1 MKILLLLFPFFFGIT
16 FSQAETIFNLQDTIS
31 TRNTNDISYLVQEL
45 DEVLVSPSK
54 FLESSREIS
63 KKVVSINRNTVELTN
78 PKTSADL
85 LETTGNIFIQ
95 KSQLGGGSP
104 IIRGFSTNRL
114 VISIDGVRLNNA
126 IYRGGNIHNVIS
138 ISPMTIQNIE
148 VILGSESVLYGSDA
162 IGGVMN
168 FYTKTPVLS
177 ETSNKKIKS
186 NISSRYSTAA
196 SEKMY
201 HFDIAYSSKKISFL
215 SSITQSSFGDLR
227 MGSNGPTDYLRENYV
242 VTSYNDADEVVENSD
257 SKIQKFTAYKQL
269 NLMQKI
275 FYQPNENLKFDFGIH
290 FSKTNNIPRY
300 DRLIIEDENDSFV
313 FSEWYYGPQ
322 KWLLINNQITI
333 DPNNKKIFDV
343 LKIGASFQNF
353 EESRNSR
360 KFSESNL
367 NSRFE
372 SVDILSLN
380 IDFLKNINYKSNI
393 KYGVEFIHNGLES
406 KGKSTDLINGFESL
420 ISTRYPNNSSLK
432 SFGAYVNFK
441 DKIIQDLFL
450 HSGLRF
456 TFSKLKADLSQNN
469 DYFDFPFGNVSLKNS
484 ALVGGI
490 GLSWLRNN
498 NNIWKLN
505 INTAFRSPNID
516 DLAKVFDSAPGNVLV
531 PNPELEPERSLGFEL
546 GSYFKTNNNIELDFS
561 SYLTYLYNGM
571 VRGDFVLENGLTE
584 IIYDGSLSQIQAL
597 QNSSRSLIYGLE
609 FGMNWPLS
617 KNLILKTQH
626 NMIAGYELNELPF
639 SLPVRHI
646 PPNYGNF
653 HIVLKKGR
661 LILDAFVNY
670 NSEISFKDLAE
681 SERAKAYL
689 YALDKNGNPYSPS
702 WYTINVRTK
711 YSFSEKIN
719 CGLSFENISD
729 KLYRPYSSGISAPGS
744 NLIFSLNYA
753 Y

>member
-1 MKILLLLFPFFFGIT
+1 M
-16 FSQAETIFNLQDTIS
+16 TIFNVQDSIS
-31 TRNTNDISYLVQEL
+31 TTNKNDVSYLVQEL
-45 DEVLVSPSK
+45 DEVLISPSK
-54 FLESSREIS
+54 FLESSREIP
-63 KKVVSINRNTVELTN
+63 KKVVSINQNTVELAN

-177 ETSNKKIKS
+177 ETSNRKIKS

-201 HFDIAYSSKKISFL
+201 HFDIAYSTKKISFL
-215 SSITQSSFGDLR
+215 SSITQSSFGNLR
-227 MGSNGPTDYLRENYV
+227 MGSNGPTDYLRQNYV
-242 VTSYNDADEVVENSD
+242 VTSYDDEDVVVENSD
-257 SKIQKFTAYKQL
+257 SKIQKFTAYNQL

-333 DPNNKKIFDV
+333 DSNNKKIFDV

-367 NSRFE
+367 NSRLE

-380 IDFLKNINYKSNI
+380 IDLLKKINYKSNV

-441 DKIIQDLFL
+441 DKIIQGLFL

-456 TFSKLKADLSQNN
+456 TFSNLKADLSQNN

-484 ALVGGI
+484 ALVGGV

-505 INTAFRSPNID
+505 VNTAFRSPNID

-546 GSYFKTNNNIELDFS
+546 GTYFKTSNNIELDFS

-571 VRGDFVLENGLTE
+571 IRGDFVLENGLTE

-609 FGMNWPLS
+609 FGMKWPLS
-617 KNLILKTQH
+617 QNLIIKTQH
-626 NMIAGYELNELPF
+626 NVIAGYELNELSF
-639 SLPVRHI
+639 SYPVRHI

-653 HIVLKKGR
+653 HIIFKKGK
-661 LILDAFVNY
+661 LNLDAFVNY
-670 NSEISFKDLAE
+670 NSEIPFKDLAE

-689 YALDKNGNPYSPS
+689 YATDKNGNPYSPS
-702 WYTINVRTK
+702 WHTINLRTK
-711 YSFSEKIN
+711 YSFSESIN
-719 CGLSFENISD
+719 CSLSFENISD

-744 NLIFSLNYA
+744 NFIFSLNYA

>member
-1 MKILLLLFPFFFGIT
+1 MLLLFPFFFGIT
-16 FSQAETIFNLQDTIS
+16 YSQAETIFNLQDTIS
-31 TRNTNDISYLVQEL
+31 TSYKNDVSYLVQEL

-54 FLESSREIS
+54 FSESLREIS
-63 KKVVSINRNTVELTN
+63 KKVVSINRNTVELAN

-168 FYTKTPVLS
+168 FYTKTPLLS

-196 SEKMY
+196 LEKMY
-201 HFDIAYSSKKISFL
+201 HFDIAYSAKKISFL

-227 MGSNGPTDYLRENYV
+227 MGSNGPSDYLRENYV
-242 VTSYNDADEVVENSD
+242 VTSLGDEDVIVENSD

-290 FSKTNNIPRY
+290 FSSTNNIPRY

-333 DPNNKKIFDV
+333 DPKSKKIFDV

-367 NSRFE
+367 NSRLE

-380 IDFLKNINYKSNI
+380 IDLLKKINYNSNI

-406 KGKSTDLINGFESL
+406 KAKSTDLINGFESL
-420 ISTRYPNNSSLK
+420 ISTRYPNNSFLK

-456 TFSKLKADLSQNN
+456 TFSNLKADLSQNN
-469 DYFDFPFGNVSLKNS
+469 DYFDFPFGNVSLRNS
-484 ALVGGI
+484 ALVGGL

-546 GSYFKTNNNIELDFS
+546 GSYFKTSNNIELDFS

-609 FGMNWPLS
+609 FGMKWPLS
-617 KNLILKTQH
+617 QNLILKTQH

-653 HIVLKKGR
+653 HIVFKKGR

-670 NSEISFKDLAE
+670 NSEIPFKDLAE

-689 YALDKNGNPYSPS
+689 YAIDKNGNPYSPS

-719 CGLSFENISD
+719 CSFSFENISD

>member
-16 FSQAETIFNLQDTIS
+16 FSQAETIFNLQDTIL
-31 TRNTNDISYLVQEL
+31 TRDKNDVSYLVQEL

-54 FLESSREIS
+54 FLESAREIS
-63 KKVVSINRNTVELTN
+63 KKVVSINRNTVEIAN

-168 FYTKTPVLS
+168 FYTKTPVSS
-177 ETSNKKIKS
+177 ETSNRKIKS

-201 HFDIAYSSKKISFL
+201 HFDIAYSTEKISFL

-227 MGSNGPTDYLRENYV
+227 MGSNGPSDYLRENFV
-242 VTSYNDADEVVENSD
+242 VTSFGDQDVVVENSD

-290 FSKTNNIPRY
+290 FSSTNNIPRY

-333 DPNNKKIFDV
+333 DPKNKKIFDV

-367 NSRFE
+367 NSRLE
-372 SVDILSLN
+372 SLDILSLN
-380 IDFLKNINYKSNI
+380 IDLLKKINYKSNI

-406 KGKSTDLINGFESL
+406 KGKSADLINGFESL

-456 TFSKLKADLSQNN
+456 SFSNLKADLSQNN
-469 DYFDFPFGNVSLKNS
+469 DYFDFPFGNVSLRNS
-484 ALVGGI
+484 ALVGGV

-546 GSYFKTNNNIELDFS
+546 GSYFKTSNNIELDFS

-609 FGMNWPLS
+609 FGMKWPLS
-617 KNLILKTQH
+617 QNLILKTQY
-626 NMIAGYELNELPF
+626 NMIAGYELSELPF

-653 HIVLKKGR
+653 HIVFKKGR
-661 LILDAFVNY
+661 LNLDAFVNY
-670 NSEISFKDLAE
+670 NSEIPFKDLAE

-689 YALDKNGNPYSPS
+689 YAIDNNGNPYSPS

-719 CGLSFENISD
+719 CSFSFENISD

>member
-1 MKILLLLFPFFFGIT
+1 MKILLFLFPFFFGIT

-31 TRNTNDISYLVQEL
+31 KRNTNDISYLVQEL

-63 KKVVSINRNTVELTN
+63 KKVVSINRNTVELAN

-168 FYTKTPVLS
+168 FYTKSPVLS

-201 HFDIAYSSKKISFL
+201 HFDIAYSTKKISFL

-333 DPNNKKIFDV
+333 DSKNKKIFDV
-343 LKIGASFQNF
+343 LKIGTSFQNF

-372 SVDILSLN
+372 SLDIISLN
-380 IDFLKNINYKSNI
+380 IDFLKKINYKSNI

-441 DKIIQDLFL
+441 DKIIQNLFL

-456 TFSKLKADLSQNN
+456 TFSNLKADLSQNN

-484 ALVGGI
+484 ALVGGV

-546 GSYFKTNNNIELDFS
+546 GSYFKTSNNIELDFS

-571 VRGDFVLENGLTE
+571 IRGDFVLENGLTE

-609 FGMNWPLS
+609 IGMKWPLS
-617 KNLILKTQH
+617 QNLILKTQH
-626 NMIAGYELNELPF
+626 NIITGYELNELPF

-653 HIVLKKGR
+653 HIVFKKGR

-670 NSEISFKDLAE
+670 NSEIPFKDLAE

-689 YALDKNGNPYSPS
+689 YAPDKNGNPYSPS
-702 WYTINVRTK
+702 WHTINLRTK
-711 YSFSEKIN
+711 YSFSENIN
-719 CGLSFENISD
+719 CSLSFENISD

-744 NLIFSLNYA
+744 NFIFSLNYV

>member
-1 MKILLLLFPFFFGIT
+1 MKILLFLFPFFFGIT

-31 TRNTNDISYLVQEL
+31 KRNTNDISYLVQEL

-63 KKVVSINRNTVELTN
+63 KKVVSINRNTVELAN

-168 FYTKTPVLS
+168 FYTKSPVLS

-201 HFDIAYSSKKISFL
+201 HFDIAYSTKKISFL

-333 DPNNKKIFDV
+333 DSKNKKIFDV
-343 LKIGASFQNF
+343 LKIGTSFQNF

-372 SVDILSLN
+372 SLDIISLN
-380 IDFLKNINYKSNI
+380 IDFLKKINYKSNI

-441 DKIIQDLFL
+441 DKIIQNLFL
-450 HSGLRF
+450 HSGFRF
-456 TFSKLKADLSQNN
+456 TFSNLKADLSQNN

-484 ALVGGI
+484 ALVGGV

-546 GSYFKTNNNIELDFS
+546 GSYFKTSNNIELDFS

-571 VRGDFVLENGLTE
+571 IRGDFVLENGLTE

-609 FGMNWPLS
+609 IGMKWPLS
-617 KNLILKTQH
+617 QNLILKTQH
-626 NMIAGYELNELPF
+626 NIIAGYELNELPF

-653 HIVLKKGR
+653 HIVFKKGR

-670 NSEISFKDLAE
+670 NSEIPFKDLAE

-702 WYTINVRTK
+702 WHTINLRTK
-711 YSFSEKIN
+711 YSFSENIN
-719 CGLSFENISD
+719 CSLSFENISD
-729 KLYRPYSSGISAPGS
+729 KLYRPYSSGISAAGS
-744 NLIFSLNYA
+744 NFIFSLNYV

>member
-1 MKILLLLFPFFFGIT
+1 MLLLFPFFFGIT
-16 FSQAETIFNLQDTIS
+16 YSQAETIFNLQDTIS
-31 TRNTNDISYLVQEL
+31 TSYKNDVSYLVQEL

-54 FLESSREIS
+54 FSESLREIS
-63 KKVVSINRNTVELTN
+63 KKVVSINRNTVELAN

-168 FYTKTPVLS
+168 FYTKTPLLS

-196 SEKMY
+196 LEKMY
-201 HFDIAYSSKKISFL
+201 HFDIAYSAKKISFL

-227 MGSNGPTDYLRENYV
+227 MGSNGPSDYLRENYV
-242 VTSYNDADEVVENSD
+242 VTSLGDEDVIVENSD

-290 FSKTNNIPRY
+290 FSSTNNIPRY

-333 DPNNKKIFDV
+333 DPKNKKIFDV

-367 NSRFE
+367 NSRLE

-380 IDFLKNINYKSNI
+380 IDLLKKINYNSNI

-406 KGKSTDLINGFESL
+406 KAKSTDLINGFESL
-420 ISTRYPNNSSLK
+420 ISTRYPNNSFLK

-456 TFSKLKADLSQNN
+456 TFSNLKADLSQNN
-469 DYFDFPFGNVSLKNS
+469 DYFDFPFGNVSLRNS
-484 ALVGGI
+484 ALVGGL

-546 GSYFKTNNNIELDFS
+546 GSYFKTSNNIELDFS

-609 FGMNWPLS
+609 FGMKWPLS
-617 KNLILKTQH
+617 QNLILKTQH

-653 HIVLKKGR
+653 HIVFKKGR

-670 NSEISFKDLAE
+670 NSEIPFKDLAE

-689 YALDKNGNPYSPS
+689 YAIDKNGNPYSPS

-719 CGLSFENISD
+719 CSFSFENISD

>member
-16 FSQAETIFNLQDTIS
+16 YSQAETIFNLQDTIS
-31 TRNTNDISYLVQEL
+31 TSYKNDVSYLVQEL

-54 FLESSREIS
+54 FSESLREIS
-63 KKVVSINRNTVELTN
+63 KKVVSINRNTVELAN

-168 FYTKTPVLS
+168 FYTKTPLLS

-196 SEKMY
+196 LEKMY
-201 HFDIAYSSKKISFL
+201 HFDIAYSAKKISFL

-227 MGSNGPTDYLRENYV
+227 MGSNGPSDYLRENYV
-242 VTSYNDADEVVENSD
+242 VTSLGDEDVIVENSD

-290 FSKTNNIPRY
+290 FSSTNNIPRY

-333 DPNNKKIFDV
+333 DPKNKQIFDV

-367 NSRFE
+367 NSRLE

-380 IDFLKNINYKSNI
+380 IDLLKKINYNSNI

-406 KGKSTDLINGFESL
+406 KAKSTDLINGFESL
-420 ISTRYPNNSSLK
+420 ISTRYPNNSFLK

-456 TFSKLKADLSQNN
+456 TFSNLKADLSQNN
-469 DYFDFPFGNVSLKNS
+469 DYFDFPFGNVSLRNS
-484 ALVGGI
+484 ALVGGL

-546 GSYFKTNNNIELDFS
+546 GSYFKTSNNIELDFS

-609 FGMNWPLS
+609 FGMKWPLS
-617 KNLILKTQH
+617 QNLILKTQH

-653 HIVLKKGR
+653 HIVFKKGR

-670 NSEISFKDLAE
+670 NSEIPFKDLAE

-689 YALDKNGNPYSPS
+689 YAIDKNGNPYSPS

-719 CGLSFENISD
+719 CSFSFENISD

>member
-31 TRNTNDISYLVQEL
+31 TRNKSDVSYLVQEL

-63 KKVVSINRNTVELTN
+63 KKVVSINRNTVELAN
-78 PKTSADL
+78 AKTSADL

-168 FYTKTPVLS
+168 FYTKTPLLS
-177 ETSNKKIKS
+177 ETSNKKIKT

-201 HFDIAYSSKKISFL
+201 HFDIAYSAKKISFL
-215 SSITQSSFGDLR
+215 SSITKSSFGDLR
-227 MGSNGPTDYLRENYV
+227 MGSNGPSDYLRENYV
-242 VTSYNDADEVVENSD
+242 VTSLDDEDVIVENSD
-257 SKIQKFTAYKQL
+257 SKIQKFTSYNQL

-290 FSKTNNIPRY
+290 FSSTNNIPRY

-333 DPNNKKIFDV
+333 DPKNKKIFDV

-367 NSRFE
+367 NSRLE
-372 SVDILSLN
+372 SLDILSLN
-380 IDFLKNINYKSNI
+380 IDLLKKINYKSNI

-406 KGKSTDLINGFESL
+406 KGESTDLINGFESL

-441 DKIIQDLFL
+441 DKIIQNLFL

-456 TFSKLKADLSQNN
+456 TFSNLIADLSQNN
-469 DYFDFPFGNVSLKNS
+469 DYFDFTFGNVGLKNS
-484 ALVGGI
+484 ALVGGV

-546 GSYFKTNNNIELDFS
+546 GSYFKTSNNIELDFS

-571 VRGDFVLENGLTE
+571 VRGNFVLENGLTE

-609 FGMNWPLS
+609 FGMKWPLS
-617 KNLILKTQH
+617 QNLIFKTQH
-626 NMIAGYELNELPF
+626 NIIAGYELNELPF

-744 NLIFSLNYA
+744 NFIFSLNYA

>member
-1 MKILLLLFPFFFGIT
+1 MKILLFLFPFFFGIT

-31 TRNTNDISYLVQEL
+31 KRNTNDISYLVQEL

-63 KKVVSINRNTVELTN
+63 KKVVSINRNTVELAN

-168 FYTKTPVLS
+168 FYTKSPVLS

-201 HFDIAYSSKKISFL
+201 HFDIAYSTKKISFL

-333 DPNNKKIFDV
+333 DSKNKKIFDV
-343 LKIGASFQNF
+343 LKIGTSFQNF

-372 SVDILSLN
+372 SLDIISLN
-380 IDFLKNINYKSNI
+380 IDFLKKINYKSNI

-441 DKIIQDLFL
+441 DKIIQNLFL

-456 TFSKLKADLSQNN
+456 TFSNLKADLSQNN

-484 ALVGGI
+484 ALVGGV

-546 GSYFKTNNNIELDFS
+546 GSYFKTSNNIELDFS

-571 VRGDFVLENGLTE
+571 IRGDFVLENGLTE

-609 FGMNWPLS
+609 IGMKWPLS
-617 KNLILKTQH
+617 QNLILKTQH
-626 NMIAGYELNELPF
+626 NIIAGYELNELPF

-653 HIVLKKGR
+653 HIVFKKGR

-670 NSEISFKDLAE
+670 NSEIPFKDLAE

-702 WYTINVRTK
+702 WHTINLRTK
-711 YSFSEKIN
+711 YSFSENIN
-719 CGLSFENISD
+719 CSLSFENISD
-729 KLYRPYSSGISAPGS
+729 KLYRPYSSGISAAGS
-744 NLIFSLNYA
+744 NFIFSLNYV

>member
-16 FSQAETIFNLQDTIS
+16 FSQAEIIFNLQDTIS
-31 TRNTNDISYLVQEL
+31 TVNKNDVSYFVQEL

-54 FLESSREIS
+54 FLESSREIT
-63 KKVVSINRNTVELTN
+63 KKVVSINRNTVELAN

-168 FYTKTPVLS
+168 FYTKTPLLS

-201 HFDIAYSSKKISFL
+201 HFDIAYSAKKISFL
-215 SSITQSSFGDLR
+215 FSITQSSFGDLR
-227 MGSNGPTDYLRENYV
+227 MGSNGPTDYLRQNYV
-242 VTSYNDADEVVENSD
+242 VTSYDDEDVVVENSD
-257 SKIQKFTAYKQL
+257 SKIQKFTAYNQL

-275 FYQPNENLKFDFGIH
+275 FYQPNENIKFDFGIH

-300 DRLIIEDENDSFV
+300 DRLIIENENDNFV

-333 DPNNKKIFDV
+333 DPKNKQIFDV
-343 LKIGASFQNF
+343 LKIGTSFQNF

-367 NSRFE
+367 NSRLE
-372 SVDILSLN
+372 SLDILSFN
-380 IDFLKNINYKSNI
+380 IDLLKKINYKSNI

-456 TFSKLKADLSQNN
+456 TFSNLKADLSQNN

-484 ALVGGI
+484 ALVGGV

-531 PNPELEPERSLGFEL
+531 PNPKLEPERSLGFEL
-546 GSYFKTNNNIELDFS
+546 GSHFKTSNNIELDFS

-571 VRGDFVLENGLTE
+571 IRGDFVLENGLTE

-597 QNSSRSLIYGLE
+597 QNSLRSLIYGLE
-609 FGMNWPLS
+609 IGMKWPIS
-617 KNLILKTQH
+617 QNLILKTQH
-626 NMIAGYELNELPF
+626 NIIAGYELNELPL

-653 HIVLKKGR
+653 HIEFKKGR
-661 LILDAFVNY
+661 LNLDAFVNY
-670 NSEISFKDLAE
+670 NTKIPFKDLAE

-702 WYTINVRTK
+702 WYTINLRTK
-711 YSFSEKIN
+711 YSFSENIN
-719 CGLSFENISD
+719 CSFSFENISD

-744 NLIFSLNYA
+744 NFIFSLNYV

>member
-1 MKILLLLFPFFFGIT
+1 LKILLFLFPFFFGIT

-31 TRNTNDISYLVQEL
+31 KRNTNDISYLVQEL

-63 KKVVSINRNTVELTN
+63 KKVVSINRNTVELAN

-168 FYTKTPVLS
+168 FYTKSPVLS

-201 HFDIAYSSKKISFL
+201 HFDIAYSTKKISFL

-333 DPNNKKIFDV
+333 DSKNKKIFDV
-343 LKIGASFQNF
+343 LKIGTSFQNF

-372 SVDILSLN
+372 SLDIISLN
-380 IDFLKNINYKSNI
+380 IDFLKKINYKSNI

-441 DKIIQDLFL
+441 DKIIQNLFL

-456 TFSKLKADLSQNN
+456 TFSNLKADLSQNN

-484 ALVGGI
+484 ALVGGV

-546 GSYFKTNNNIELDFS
+546 GSYFKTSNNIELDFS

-571 VRGDFVLENGLTE
+571 IRGDFVLENGLTE

-609 FGMNWPLS
+609 IGMKWPLS
-617 KNLILKTQH
+617 QNLILKTQH
-626 NMIAGYELNELPF
+626 NIIAGYELNELPF

-653 HIVLKKGR
+653 HIVFKKGR

-670 NSEISFKDLAE
+670 NSEIPFKDLAE

-702 WYTINVRTK
+702 WHTINLRTK
-711 YSFSEKIN
+711 YSFSENIN
-719 CGLSFENISD
+719 CSLSFENISD
-729 KLYRPYSSGISAPGS
+729 KLYRPYSSGISAAGS
-744 NLIFSLNYA
+744 NFIFSLNYV

>member
-16 FSQAETIFNLQDTIS
+16 FSQAETIFNLQDTIL
-31 TRNTNDISYLVQEL
+31 TRDKNDVSYLVQEL

-63 KKVVSINRNTVELTN
+63 KKVVSINRNTVELAN

-177 ETSNKKIKS
+177 ETSNRKIKS

-201 HFDIAYSSKKISFL
+201 HFDIEYSTEKISFL

-227 MGSNGPTDYLRENYV
+227 MGSNGPSDYLRENYV
-242 VTSYNDADEVVENSD
+242 VTSFGDEDVVVENSD

-290 FSKTNNIPRY
+290 FSSTNNIPRY

-333 DPNNKKIFDV
+333 DPKNKKIFDV

-367 NSRFE
+367 NSRLE
-372 SVDILSLN
+372 SLDILSLN
-380 IDFLKNINYKSNI
+380 IDLLKKINYKSNI

-406 KGKSTDLINGFESL
+406 KGESTDLINGFESL

-456 TFSKLKADLSQNN
+456 TFSNLKADLSQNN
-469 DYFDFPFGNVSLKNS
+469 DYFDFPFGNVSLRNS

-546 GSYFKTNNNIELDFS
+546 GSYFKTSNNIELDFS

-609 FGMNWPLS
+609 FGMKWPLS
-617 KNLILKTQH
+617 QNLILKTQH

-653 HIVLKKGR
+653 HIVFKKGR
-661 LILDAFVNY
+661 LNLDAFVNY
-670 NSEISFKDLAE
+670 NSEIPFKDLAE

-689 YALDKNGNPYSPS
+689 YAIDKNGNPYSPS

-719 CGLSFENISD
+719 CSLSFENISD

>member
-1 MKILLLLFPFFFGIT
+1 MKILLFLFLFFFGINL
-16 FSQAETIFNLQDTIS
+16 SQATNIVNLQDSITKG
-31 TRNTNDISYLVQEL
+31 NKNDVSYLVEEL
-45 DEVLVSPSK
+45 EEVLVSTSK

-63 KKVVSINRNTVELTN
+63 KKVVSINQNAVELAN

-138 ISPMTIQNIE
+138 ISPMTLQNIE

-168 FYTKTPVLS
+168 FYTKTPLLLK
-177 ETSNKKIKS
+177 TSNKKINS
-186 NISSRYSTAA
+186 NISSRYSSAA

-227 MGSNGPTDYLRENYV
+227 MGGNGPTDYLRENYV
-242 VTSYNDADEVVENSD
+242 VTSLDGEDVVVENSD

-300 DRLIIEDENDSFV
+300 DRLIIDDENDSFI

-343 LKIGASFQNF
+343 LKIGTSFQNF

-360 KFSESNL
+360 KFGENNL
-367 NSRFE
+367 NSRVE
-372 SVDILSLN
+372 SLDILSLN
-380 IDFLKNINYKSNI
+380 IDILKKINYKSNI

-406 KGKSTDLINGFESL
+406 KGKSSDLSNGLEGL

-450 HSGLRF
+450 HTGMRF
-456 TFSKLKADLSQNN
+456 TFSNLKADLSQNN
-469 DYFDFPFGNVSLKNS
+469 DFFDFTFENISLRNS
-484 ALVGGI
+484 ALVGGV

-546 GSYFKTNNNIELDFS
+546 GSYFKTSNNIELDFS

-571 VRGDFVLENGLTE
+571 IRADFVLENGLTE

-609 FGMNWPLS
+609 FGMKWPLS
-617 KNLILKTQH
+617 QNLILKTQH
-626 NMIAGYELNELPF
+626 NIIAGYELNELPF

-653 HIVLKKGR
+653 HVIFKKGK
-661 LILDAFVNY
+661 LNLDAFINY
-670 NSEISFKDLAE
+670 NSEIPFKDLAE

-689 YALDKNGNPYSPS
+689 YALDNNGNPHSPS
-702 WYTINVRTK
+702 WYTVNLRTK
-711 YSFSEKIN
+711 YSFTEKIN
-719 CGLSFENISD
+719 CSFSFENFSD

-744 NLIFSLNYA
+744 NFIFSLNYA

>member
-16 FSQAETIFNLQDTIS
+16 FSQAETIFNLQDTIL
-31 TRNTNDISYLVQEL
+31 TRDKNDVSYLVQEL

-54 FLESSREIS
+54 FLESTREIS
-63 KKVVSINRNTVELTN
+63 KKVVSINRNTVELAN

-177 ETSNKKIKS
+177 ETSNRKIKS

-201 HFDIAYSSKKISFL
+201 HFDIEYSTEKISFL

-227 MGSNGPTDYLRENYV
+227 MGSNGPSDYLRENYV
-242 VTSYNDADEVVENSD
+242 VTSFGDEDVVVENSD

-290 FSKTNNIPRY
+290 FSSTNNIPRY

-333 DPNNKKIFDV
+333 DPKNKKIFDV

-367 NSRFE
+367 NSRLE
-372 SVDILSLN
+372 SLDILSLN
-380 IDFLKNINYKSNI
+380 IDLLKKINYKSNI

-406 KGKSTDLINGFESL
+406 KAKSTDLINGFESL

-456 TFSKLKADLSQNN
+456 TFSNLKADLSQNN
-469 DYFDFPFGNVSLKNS
+469 DYFDFPFGNVSLRNS

-546 GSYFKTNNNIELDFS
+546 GSYFKTSNNIELDFS

-609 FGMNWPLS
+609 FGMKWPLS
-617 KNLILKTQH
+617 QNLILKTQH

-653 HIVLKKGR
+653 HIVFKKGR

-670 NSEISFKDLAE
+670 NSEIPFKDLAE

-689 YALDKNGNPYSPS
+689 YAIDKNGNPYSPS

-719 CGLSFENISD
+719 CSLSFENISD

>member
-16 FSQAETIFNLQDTIS
+16 FSQAETIFNLQDTIL
-31 TRNTNDISYLVQEL
+31 TRDKNDVSYLVQEL
-45 DEVLVSPSK
+45 EEVLVSPSK
-54 FLESSREIS
+54 FLESAREIS
-63 KKVVSINRNTVELTN
+63 KKVVSINRNTVELAN

-177 ETSNKKIKS
+177 ETSNRKIKS

-201 HFDIAYSSKKISFL
+201 HFDIEYSTEKISFL

-227 MGSNGPTDYLRENYV
+227 MGSNGPSDYFRENYV
-242 VTSYNDADEVVENSD
+242 VTSFGDEDVVVENSD

-290 FSKTNNIPRY
+290 FSSTNNIPRY

-333 DPNNKKIFDV
+333 DPKNKKIFDV

-367 NSRFE
+367 NSRLE
-372 SVDILSLN
+372 SLDILSLN
-380 IDFLKNINYKSNI
+380 IDLLKKINYKSNI

-406 KGKSTDLINGFESL
+406 KAKSTDLINGFESL

-456 TFSKLKADLSQNN
+456 TFSNLKADLSQNN
-469 DYFDFPFGNVSLKNS
+469 DYFDFTFGNVSLRNS
-484 ALVGGI
+484 ALVGGL

-546 GSYFKTNNNIELDFS
+546 GSYFKTSNNIELDFS

-609 FGMNWPLS
+609 FGMKWPLS
-617 KNLILKTQH
+617 QNLILKTQH

-653 HIVLKKGR
+653 HIVFKKGR

-670 NSEISFKDLAE
+670 NSEIPFKDLAE

-689 YALDKNGNPYSPS
+689 YAIDKNGNPYSPS

-719 CGLSFENISD
+719 CSFSFENISD

>member
-1 MKILLLLFPFFFGIT
+1 
-16 FSQAETIFNLQDTIS
+16 
-31 TRNTNDISYLVQEL
+31 
-45 DEVLVSPSK
+45 
-54 FLESSREIS
+54 
-63 KKVVSINRNTVELTN
+63 
-78 PKTSADL
+78 
-85 LETTGNIFIQ
+85 
-95 KSQLGGGSP
+95 
-104 IIRGFSTNRL
+104 
-114 VISIDGVRLNNA
+114 
-126 IYRGGNIHNVIS
+126 
-138 ISPMTIQNIE
+138 
-148 VILGSESVLYGSDA
+148 
-162 IGGVMN
+162 
-168 FYTKTPVLS
+168 
-177 ETSNKKIKS
+177 
-186 NISSRYSTAA
+186 
-196 SEKMY
+196 
-201 HFDIAYSSKKISFL
+201 
-215 SSITQSSFGDLR
+215 
-227 MGSNGPTDYLRENYV
+227 
-242 VTSYNDADEVVENSD
+242 
-257 SKIQKFTAYKQL
+257 
-269 NLMQKI
+269 MQKI

-300 DRLIIEDENDSFV
+300 DRLIIENENDSFV

-343 LKIGASFQNF
+343 LKIGTSFQNF

-367 NSRFE
+367 SSRFE

-380 IDFLKNINYKSNI
+380 IDFLKKINYKSNI
-393 KYGVEFIHNGLES
+393 KYGIEFIHNGIES

-456 TFSKLKADLSQNN
+456 TSSNLKADLSQNN
-469 DYFDFPFGNVSLKNS
+469 DYFDFSFGNVSLKNS
-484 ALVGGI
+484 ALVGGV

-498 NNIWKLN
+498 NNLWKLN

-546 GSYFKTNNNIELDFS
+546 GSYFKINNNIELDFS

>member
-63 KKVVSINRNTVELTN
+63 KKVLSINQNTVELAN

-186 NISSRYSTAA
+186 NLSSRYSTAA

-201 HFDIAYSSKKISFL
+201 HFDIAYSAKKISFL

-227 MGSNGPTDYLRENYV
+227 MGSNGPSDYLRENFV
-242 VTSYNDADEVVENSD
+242 VTSFGDEDVVVENSD

-333 DPNNKKIFDV
+333 DPKNKKIFDV

-360 KFSESNL
+360 KFSESYL

-380 IDFLKNINYKSNI
+380 IDFLKTINYKSNI

-406 KGKSTDLINGFESL
+406 KAKSTDLINGFESL

-450 HSGLRF
+450 QSGLRF
-456 TFSKLKADLSQNN
+456 TFSNIKADLSQNN

-484 ALVGGI
+484 AIVGGV

-505 INTAFRSPNID
+505 VNTSFRSPNID

-546 GSYFKTNNNIELDFS
+546 GTYFKTSNNIELDFS

-571 VRGDFVLENGLTE
+571 IRGDFVLENGLTE

-609 FGMNWPLS
+609 FGMKWPLS
-617 KNLILKTQH
+617 QNLIIKTQH

-653 HIVLKKGR
+653 HVVFKKGR

-670 NSEISFKDLAE
+670 NSEIPFKDLAE

-689 YALDKNGNPYSPS
+689 YATDKNGNPYSPS
-702 WYTINVRTK
+702 WHTINLRTK

-719 CGLSFENISD
+719 CSLSFENISD

-744 NLIFSLNYA
+744 NFIFSLNYV

>member
-1 MKILLLLFPFFFGIT
+1 LKILLFLFLFFFGIN
-16 FSQAETIFNLQDTIS
+16 FSQATTIFYLQDTIFKG
-31 TRNTNDISYLVQEL
+31 NKNDVSYLVEQLE
-45 DEVLVSPSK
+45 EVLVSPSK

-63 KKVVSINRNTVELTN
+63 KKVISINRNTVELAN

-138 ISPMTIQNIE
+138 LSPMTIQNIE

-201 HFDIAYSSKKISFL
+201 HLDILYSTKKISFL
-215 SSITQSSFGDLR
+215 SSITESSFGDLR

-242 VTSYNDADEVVENSD
+242 VTFDDEDVVIENSD

-333 DPNNKKIFDV
+333 DPKNKKIFDV
-343 LKIGASFQNF
+343 LKIGTSFQNF
-353 EESRNSR
+353 KESRNSR

-367 NSRFE
+367 NSRLE
-372 SVDILSLN
+372 SLDILSLN
-380 IDFLKNINYKSNI
+380 IDLLKEINYKSNV
-393 KYGVEFIHNGLES
+393 KYGVEFIHNALES
-406 KGKSTDLINGFESL
+406 KAKSTDLNNGFESL
-420 ISTRYPNNSSLK
+420 ISSRYPNNSSLK

-441 DKIIQDLFL
+441 NKIIQDLFL

-456 TFSKLKADLSQNN
+456 TFSNLKADLSQNN
-469 DYFDFPFGNVSLKNS
+469 DYFDFTFGNVSLKNS

-490 GLSWLRNN
+490 GLSWSRNN

-546 GSYFKTNNNIELDFS
+546 GSYLKTSNNIELDFS

-571 VRGDFVLENGLTE
+571 IRGDFVLENGLTE

-609 FGMNWPLS
+609 FGMKWPLS
-617 KNLILKTQH
+617 HNLILKTQH
-626 NMIAGYELNELPF
+626 NLIAGYELNELPF

-653 HIVLKKGR
+653 HVVFKKGR
-661 LILDAFVNY
+661 LNLDAFINY
-670 NSEISFKDLAE
+670 NSEIPFKDLAE

-702 WYTINVRTK
+702 WYTINLRTK

-719 CGLSFENISD
+719 CSFSLENISD
-729 KLYRPYSSGISAPGS
+729 KLYRPYSSGISAPGL
-744 NLIFSLNYA
+744 NFIFSLNYA

>member
-31 TRNTNDISYLVQEL
+31 TRNKSDVSYLVQEL

-63 KKVVSINRNTVELTN
+63 KKVVSINRNTVELAN
-78 PKTSADL
+78 AKTSADL

-186 NISSRYSTAA
+186 NLSSRYSTAA

-201 HFDIAYSSKKISFL
+201 HFDIAYSAKKISFL

-227 MGSNGPTDYLRENYV
+227 MGSNGPTDYLRQNYV
-242 VTSYNDADEVVENSD
+242 VTSYDDEDVVVENPD
-257 SKIQKFTAYKQL
+257 SKIQKFTAYNQL

-333 DPNNKKIFDV
+333 DPKNKKIFDV

-360 KFSESNL
+360 KFSESYL

-380 IDFLKNINYKSNI
+380 IDFLKKINYKSNI

-450 HSGLRF
+450 QSGLRF
-456 TFSKLKADLSQNN
+456 TFSNIKADLSQNN

-484 ALVGGI
+484 ALVGGV

-505 INTAFRSPNID
+505 VNTSFRSPNID

-546 GSYFKTNNNIELDFS
+546 GTYFKTSNNIELDFS

-571 VRGDFVLENGLTE
+571 IRGDFVLENGLTE

-609 FGMNWPLS
+609 FGMKWPLS
-617 KNLILKTQH
+617 QNLIIKTQH

-653 HIVLKKGR
+653 HVVFKKGR

-670 NSEISFKDLAE
+670 NSEIPFKDLAE

-689 YALDKNGNPYSPS
+689 YASDKNGNPYSPS
-702 WYTINVRTK
+702 WHTINLRTK

-719 CGLSFENISD
+719 CSLSFENISD

-744 NLIFSLNYA
+744 NFIFSLNYV

>member
-1 MKILLLLFPFFFGIT
+1 M
-16 FSQAETIFNLQDTIS
+16 TIFNVQDTIS
-31 TRNTNDISYLVQEL
+31 TGNKNDVSYLVEEL
-45 DEVLVSPSK
+45 EEVLVSPSK
-54 FLESSREIS
+54 YLESSREIS
-63 KKVVSINRNTVELTN
+63 KKVISINQNTVELTN

-177 ETSNKKIKS
+177 ENSNRKIKS

-201 HFDIAYSSKKISFL
+201 NFDIAYSTKKISFL

-227 MGSNGPTDYLRENYV
+227 MGSNGPSDYLRENFV
-242 VTSYNDADEVVENSD
+242 VTSLGDEDVVIENSD

-333 DPNNKKIFDV
+333 DPKNKKIFDV

-360 KFSESNL
+360 KFGESNL
-367 NSRFE
+367 NSRLE
-372 SVDILSLN
+372 SLDIFSLN
-380 IDFLKNINYKSNI
+380 IDLLKKMNYKSDI

-406 KGKSTDLINGFESL
+406 KGKSTDLNNGFESL

-432 SFGAYVNFK
+432 SFGAYFNFK

-456 TFSKLKADLSQNN
+456 TFSNLKADLSQNN
-469 DYFDFPFGNVSLKNS
+469 DYFDFTFGNVSLRNS
-484 ALVGGI
+484 ALVGGV

-498 NNIWKLN
+498 YNIWKLN

-546 GSYFKTNNNIELDFS
+546 GTYFKTGNNIELDFS

-609 FGMNWPLS
+609 FGMKWPLS
-617 KNLILKTQH
+617 QNLILKTQH

-653 HIVLKKGR
+653 HIVFKKGR
-661 LILDAFVNY
+661 LNLDAFVNY
-670 NSEISFKDLAE
+670 NSEIPYKDLAE

-719 CGLSFENISD
+719 CSFSFENISD

-744 NLIFSLNYA
+744 NFIFSLNYA

>member
-1 MKILLLLFPFFFGIT
+1 MKILLFLFPFFFGIT

-31 TRNTNDISYLVQEL
+31 KRNTNDISYLVQEL

-63 KKVVSINRNTVELTN
+63 KKVVSINRNTVELAN

-333 DPNNKKIFDV
+333 DSKNKKIFDV
-343 LKIGASFQNF
+343 LKIGTSFQNF

-372 SVDILSLN
+372 SIDILSLN
-380 IDFLKNINYKSNI
+380 IDFLKKINNKSNI

-441 DKIIQDLFL
+441 DKIIQNLFL

-456 TFSKLKADLSQNN
+456 TFSNLKADLSQNN

-484 ALVGGI
+484 ALVGGV

-546 GSYFKTNNNIELDFS
+546 GSYFKTSNNIELDFS
-561 SYLTYLYNGM
+561 SYITYLYNGM
-571 VRGDFVLENGLTE
+571 IRGDFVLENGLTE

-609 FGMNWPLS
+609 IGMKWPLS
-617 KNLILKTQH
+617 QNLILKTQH
-626 NMIAGYELNELPF
+626 NIIAGYELNELPF

-653 HIVLKKGR
+653 HIVFKKGR
-661 LILDAFVNY
+661 LNLDAFVNY
-670 NSEISFKDLAE
+670 NTKISFKDLAE
-681 SERAKAYL
+681 SERTKAYL

-702 WYTINVRTK
+702 WHTINLRTK
-711 YSFSEKIN
+711 YSFSENIN
-719 CGLSFENISD
+719 CSFSFENISD

>member
-1 MKILLLLFPFFFGIT
+1 LKILLFLFPFFFGIT

-31 TRNTNDISYLVQEL
+31 KRNTNDISYLVQEL

-63 KKVVSINRNTVELTN
+63 KKVVSINRNTVELAN

-168 FYTKTPVLS
+168 FYTKSPVLS

-201 HFDIAYSSKKISFL
+201 HFDIAYSTKKISFL

-300 DRLIIEDENDSFV
+300 ARLIIDDENDSFV

-333 DPNNKKIFDV
+333 DSKNKKIFDV
-343 LKIGASFQNF
+343 LKIGTSFQNF

-372 SVDILSLN
+372 SLDIISLN
-380 IDFLKNINYKSNI
+380 IDFLKKINYKSNI

-456 TFSKLKADLSQNN
+456 TFSNLKADLSQNN
-469 DYFDFPFGNVSLKNS
+469 DYFDFTFGNVSLKNS
-484 ALVGGI
+484 ALVGGV

-546 GSYFKTNNNIELDFS
+546 GSYFKTSNNIELDFS

-571 VRGDFVLENGLTE
+571 IRGDFVLENGLTE

-609 FGMNWPLS
+609 IGMKWPLS
-617 KNLILKTQH
+617 QNLILKTQH
-626 NMIAGYELNELPF
+626 NIIAGYELNELPF

-653 HIVLKKGR
+653 HIVFKKGR

-670 NSEISFKDLAE
+670 NSEIPFKDLAE

-702 WYTINVRTK
+702 WHTINLRTK
-711 YSFSEKIN
+711 YSFSENIN
-719 CGLSFENISD
+719 CSLSFENISD
-729 KLYRPYSSGISAPGS
+729 KLYRPYSSGISAAGS
-744 NLIFSLNYA
+744 NFIFSLNYV

>member
-31 TRNTNDISYLVQEL
+31 TRNKSDVSYLVQEL

-63 KKVVSINRNTVELTN
+63 KKVVSINRNTVELAN
-78 PKTSADL
+78 AKTSADL

-177 ETSNKKIKS
+177 ETSNRKIKS

-201 HFDIAYSSKKISFL
+201 HFDIAYSTEKISFL

-227 MGSNGPTDYLRENYV
+227 MGSNGPSDYLRENYV
-242 VTSYNDADEVVENSD
+242 VTSFGDEDVVVENSD

-333 DPNNKKIFDV
+333 DPKNKKIFDV

-360 KFSESNL
+360 KFSESYL

-380 IDFLKNINYKSNI
+380 IDFLKTINYKSNI

-406 KGKSTDLINGFESL
+406 KAKSTDLINGFESL

-450 HSGLRF
+450 QSGLRF
-456 TFSKLKADLSQNN
+456 TFSNIKADLSQNN

-484 ALVGGI
+484 AIVGGV

-505 INTAFRSPNID
+505 VNTSFRSPNID

-546 GSYFKTNNNIELDFS
+546 GTYFKTSNNIELDFS

-571 VRGDFVLENGLTE
+571 IRGDFVLENGLTE

-609 FGMNWPLS
+609 FGMKWPLS
-617 KNLILKTQH
+617 QNLIIKTQH

-653 HIVLKKGR
+653 HVVFKKGR

-670 NSEISFKDLAE
+670 NSEIPFKDLAE

-689 YALDKNGNPYSPS
+689 YATDKNGNPYSPS
-702 WYTINVRTK
+702 WHTINLRTK

-719 CGLSFENISD
+719 CSLSFENISD

-744 NLIFSLNYA
+744 NFIFSLNYV

>member
-31 TRNTNDISYLVQEL
+31 TRNKSDVSYLVQEL

-63 KKVVSINRNTVELTN
+63 KKVVSINRNTVELAN

-177 ETSNKKIKS
+177 ETSNRKIKS

-201 HFDIAYSSKKISFL
+201 HFDIEYSTEKISFL

-227 MGSNGPTDYLRENYV
+227 MGSNGPSDYLRENYV

-290 FSKTNNIPRY
+290 FSSTNNIPRY

-343 LKIGASFQNF
+343 LKIGTSFQNF

-380 IDFLKNINYKSNI
+380 IDFLKKINYKSNI
-393 KYGVEFIHNGLES
+393 KYGIEFIHNGIES

-456 TFSKLKADLSQNN
+456 TSSNLKADLSQNN
-469 DYFDFPFGNVSLKNS
+469 DYFDFYFGNVSLKNS
-484 ALVGGI
+484 ALVGGV

-498 NNIWKLN
+498 NNLWKLN

-571 VRGDFVLENGLTE
+571 VRGNFVLENGLTE

-609 FGMNWPLS
+609 FGMKWPLS
-617 KNLILKTQH
+617 QNLIFKTQH
-626 NMIAGYELNELPF
+626 NIIAGYELNELPF

-719 CGLSFENISD
+719 CSLSFENISD

>member
-1 MKILLLLFPFFFGIT
+1 MKILLFLFLFFFGIN
-16 FSQAETIFNLQDTIS
+16 FSQGKTLFNLQDTIS
-31 TRNTNDISYLVQEL
+31 QVNKNDISYLVEEL
-45 DEVLVSPSK
+45 DEVLLSPSK
-54 FLESSREIS
+54 FLESSIEIS
-63 KKVVSINRNTVELTN
+63 KKVVSINQSTVELAN

-138 ISPMTIQNIE
+138 ISPMTIENIE

-177 ETSNKKIKS
+177 EISNKRIKS
-186 NISSRYSTAA
+186 NINSRYSTAA

-201 HFDIAYSSKKISFL
+201 HFDIAYSTKKISFL
-215 SSITQSSFGDLR
+215 SSITQSSFGDLK
-227 MGSNGPTDYLRENYV
+227 MGSNGPYDYLRENYV
-242 VTSYNDADEVVENSD
+242 VASNDDEDVIIENSD
-257 SKIQKFTAYKQL
+257 SKIQRFTAYNQL

-300 DRLIIEDENDSFV
+300 DRLIIEDENEGFI

-322 KWLLINNQITI
+322 KWLLVNNQITI
-333 DPNNKKIFDV
+333 NPKNKNIFD
-343 LKIGASFQNF
+343 LMKIGTSFQNF

-367 NSRFE
+367 NNRLE
-372 SVDILSLN
+372 NLDILSLN
-380 IDFLKNINYKSNI
+380 IDLLKDINYKSNI

-406 KGKSTDLINGFESL
+406 IGKRTDLDNGLESL

-441 DKIIQDLFL
+441 DKIIQDLFF

-456 TFSKLKADLSQNN
+456 TLSKLKADLSQNN
-469 DYFDFPFGNVSLKNS
+469 DYFDFAFGNVSLKNS

-498 NNIWKLN
+498 NNVWKLN

-531 PNPELEPERSLGFEL
+531 PNTELEPERSLGFEL
-546 GSYFKTNNNIELDFS
+546 GSYFKTSNNIELDFS

-571 VRGDFVLENGLTE
+571 IRRDFVLENGLTE

-597 QNSSRSLIYGLE
+597 QNSSRSLIYGFE
-609 FGMNWPLS
+609 FGMKWPLS
-617 KNLILKTQH
+617 QNLILKTQH
-626 NMIAGYELNELPF
+626 NMITGYELNELSF
-639 SLPVRHI
+639 SFPVRHI

-653 HIVLKKGR
+653 HVVFKKGR
-661 LILDAFVNY
+661 LNLDAFINY
-670 NSEISFKDLAE
+670 NSEIPFKDLAE

-689 YALDKNGNPYSPS
+689 YALDNNGNPYSPS
-702 WYTINVRTK
+702 WYTINLRTK

-719 CGLSFENISD
+719 CSFSFENISD

-744 NLIFSLNYA
+744 NFIFSLNYA

>member
-168 FYTKTPVLS
+168 FYTKTPVMS

-343 LKIGASFQNF
+343 LKIGTSFQNF

-432 SFGAYVNFK
+432 SFAAYVNFK

-456 TFSKLKADLSQNN
+456 SFSKLKADLSQNN

-626 NMIAGYELNELPF
+626 NMITGYELNELPF

>member
-1 MKILLLLFPFFFGIT
+1 MKILLFLFPFFFGIT

-31 TRNTNDISYLVQEL
+31 KRNTNDISYLVQEL
-45 DEVLVSPSK
+45 EEVLVSPSK

-63 KKVVSINRNTVELTN
+63 KKVVSINRNTVELAN

-168 FYTKTPVLS
+168 FYTKSPVLS

-201 HFDIAYSSKKISFL
+201 HFDIAYSTKKISFL

-333 DPNNKKIFDV
+333 DSKNKKIFDV
-343 LKIGASFQNF
+343 LKIGTSFQNF

-372 SVDILSLN
+372 SLDIISLN
-380 IDFLKNINYKSNI
+380 IDFLKKINYKSNI

-432 SFGAYVNFK
+432 SFGVYVNFK
-441 DKIIQDLFL
+441 DKIIQNLFL

-456 TFSKLKADLSQNN
+456 TFSNLKADLSQNN

-484 ALVGGI
+484 ALVGGV

-546 GSYFKTNNNIELDFS
+546 GSYFKTSNNIELDFS

-571 VRGDFVLENGLTE
+571 IRGDFVLENGLTE

-609 FGMNWPLS
+609 IGIKWPLS
-617 KNLILKTQH
+617 QNLILKTQH
-626 NMIAGYELNELPF
+626 NIIAGYELNELPF

-653 HIVLKKGR
+653 HIVFKKGR

-670 NSEISFKDLAE
+670 NSEIPFKDLAE

-689 YALDKNGNPYSPS
+689 YASDKNGNPYSPS
-702 WYTINVRTK
+702 WHTINLRTK
-711 YSFSEKIN
+711 YSFSENIN
-719 CGLSFENISD
+719 CSLSFENISD
-729 KLYRPYSSGISAPGS
+729 KLYRPYSSGISAAGS
-744 NLIFSLNYA
+744 NFIFSLNYV

>member
-1 MKILLLLFPFFFGIT
+1 M
-16 FSQAETIFNLQDTIS
+16 A
-31 TRNTNDISYLVQEL
+31 
-45 DEVLVSPSK
+45 
-54 FLESSREIS
+54 
-63 KKVVSINRNTVELTN
+63 N

-201 HFDIAYSSKKISFL
+201 HFDIGYSTKKISFL
-215 SSITQSSFGDLR
+215 SSITQSFGDLR
-227 MGSNGPTDYLRENYV
+227 MGSNGPSDYLRENYV
-242 VTSYNDADEVVENSD
+242 VSSFGDEDVVVENSD

-275 FYQPNENLKFDFGIH
+275 FYQPNENLKFDFGVH

-333 DPNNKKIFDV
+333 DSKNKKIFDV

-372 SVDILSLN
+372 SLDILSLN
-380 IDFLKNINYKSNI
+380 IDLLKKINYKSNI

-441 DKIIQDLFL
+441 DKIIQNLFL

-456 TFSKLKADLSQNN
+456 TFSNLKADLSQNN
-469 DYFDFPFGNVSLKNS
+469 DYFDFPFGNVGLKNS
-484 ALVGGI
+484 ALVGGV

-546 GSYFKTNNNIELDFS
+546 GSYFKTSNNIELDFS
-561 SYLTYLYNGM
+561 SYLTYYITEW
-571 VRGDFVLENGLTE
+571 LEGTL
-584 IIYDGSLSQIQAL
+584 
-597 QNSSRSLIYGLE
+597 
-609 FGMNWPLS
+609 F
-617 KNLILKTQH
+617 
-626 NMIAGYELNELPF
+626 
-639 SLPVRHI
+639 
-646 PPNYGNF
+646 
-653 HIVLKKGR
+653 
-661 LILDAFVNY
+661 
-670 NSEISFKDLAE
+670 
-681 SERAKAYL
+681 
-689 YALDKNGNPYSPS
+689 
-702 WYTINVRTK
+702 
-711 YSFSEKIN
+711 
-719 CGLSFENISD
+719 
-729 KLYRPYSSGISAPGS
+729 
-744 NLIFSLNYA
+744 
-753 Y
+753 

>member
-1 MKILLLLFPFFFGIT
+1 M
-16 FSQAETIFNLQDTIS
+16 TIFNVQDTIS
-31 TRNTNDISYLVQEL
+31 TGNKNDVSYLVEEL
-45 DEVLVSPSK
+45 EEVLVSPSK

-63 KKVVSINRNTVELTN
+63 KKVISINQNTVELTN

-177 ETSNKKIKS
+177 ENSNRKIKS

-201 HFDIAYSSKKISFL
+201 NFDIAYSTKKISFL

-227 MGSNGPTDYLRENYV
+227 MGSNGPSDYLRENFV
-242 VTSYNDADEVVENSD
+242 VTSLGDEDVVIENSD

-333 DPNNKKIFDV
+333 DPKNKKIFDV

-360 KFSESNL
+360 KFGESNL
-367 NSRFE
+367 NSRLE
-372 SVDILSLN
+372 SLDIFSLN
-380 IDFLKNINYKSNI
+380 IDLLKKMNYKSDI

-406 KGKSTDLINGFESL
+406 KGKSTDLNNGFESL

-432 SFGAYVNFK
+432 SFGAYFNFK

-456 TFSKLKADLSQNN
+456 TFSNLKADLSQNN
-469 DYFDFPFGNVSLKNS
+469 DYFDFTFGNVSLRNS
-484 ALVGGI
+484 ALVGGV

-498 NNIWKLN
+498 YNIWKLN

-546 GSYFKTNNNIELDFS
+546 GTYFKTGNNIELDFS

-609 FGMNWPLS
+609 FGMKWPLS
-617 KNLILKTQH
+617 QNLILKTQH

-653 HIVLKKGR
+653 HIVFKKGR
-661 LILDAFVNY
+661 LNLDAFVNY
-670 NSEISFKDLAE
+670 NSETPYKDLAE

-719 CGLSFENISD
+719 CSFSFENISD

-744 NLIFSLNYA
+744 NFIFSLNYA

>member
-1 MKILLLLFPFFFGIT
+1 MKILLFLFLFFFGIT

-31 TRNTNDISYLVQEL
+31 TTNKNDVSYLVEEL

-63 KKVVSINRNTVELTN
+63 KKVISINRNTVELAN
-78 PKTSADL
+78 SKTSADL

-126 IYRGGNIHNVIS
+126 IYRGGNIHNIIS
-138 ISPMTIQNIE
+138 ISPMTIQNVE

-201 HFDIAYSSKKISFL
+201 HFDIAYSTKKISFL

-242 VTSYNDADEVVENSD
+242 VTSFEDEDVVIENSD
-257 SKIQKFTAYKQL
+257 SKIQRFTAYKQL

-300 DRLIIEDENDSFV
+300 DRLIIEDENESFI

-343 LKIGASFQNF
+343 LKIGTSFQNF

-367 NSRFE
+367 NSRLE
-372 SVDILSLN
+372 SLDILSLN
-380 IDFLKNINYKSNI
+380 IDLLKNINYKSNI

-406 KGKSTDLINGFESL
+406 KGKSTDLSNGLEGL

-432 SFGAYVNFK
+432 SFGAYINFK
-441 DKIIQDLFL
+441 DRIIQNLFL
-450 HSGLRF
+450 NTGMRF
-456 TFSKLKADLSQNN
+456 AFSNLKADLSQNN
-469 DYFDFPFGNVSLKNS
+469 DYFDFTFENISLKNS
-484 ALVGGI
+484 ALVGGV

-531 PNPELEPERSLGFEL
+531 PNPELVPERSLGFEL
-546 GSYFKTNNNIELDFS
+546 GSYFRTSNNIELDFS

-571 VRGDFVLENGLTE
+571 IIRDFVLENGLTE

-597 QNSSRSLIYGLE
+597 QNSSRSLVYGFE
-609 FGMNWPLS
+609 FGIRWPLS
-617 KNLILKTQH
+617 QNLILKTQY
-626 NMIAGYELNELPF
+626 NIIAGYELSELPF
-639 SLPVRHI
+639 SFPVRHI

-653 HIVLKKGR
+653 HVVFKKGR
-661 LILDAFVNY
+661 LNLDAFINY
-670 NSEISFKDLAE
+670 NSEIQFKDLAE

-702 WYTINVRTK
+702 WYTINLRTK

-719 CGLSFENISD
+719 CTFSFENISD

-744 NLIFSLNYA
+744 NFIFSLNYA